1 MIFNFGDFDR
11 GHFVRKL
18 YLENCAQMNDH
29 QTVVRCQ
36 IFQLLKLEHVS
47 RLDIMIFNLGHF
59 VRKLW
64 LYLENTAIVVSVDSS
79 SNFNLT
85 AFFTRFFHCCLDQ

>member
-1 MIFNFGDFDR
+1 
-11 GHFVRKL
+11 
-18 YLENCAQMNDH
+18 MNDH

-47 RLDIMIFNLGHF
+47 RLDIMIFNLDHF

-85 AFFTRFFHCCLDQ
+85 AFFEVYNLF

>member
-1 MIFNFGDFDR
+1 
-11 GHFVRKL
+11 
-18 YLENCAQMNDH
+18 MNDH
-29 QTVVRCQ
+29 QTIVRCQ

-64 LYLENTAIVVSVDSS
+64 LYLENTVLVVSVDSS

-85 AFFTRFFHCCLDQ
+85 VFLHDFSIAA

>member
-1 MIFNFGDFDR
+1 MTWSVIGVIDFYLTEMMMNCQYLYKVFNLIKNTVIDEQLS
-11 GHFVRKL
+11 KL
-18 YLENCAQMNDH
+18 VIC
-29 QTVVRCQ
+29 
-36 IFQLLKLEHVS
+36 QLLKLEHVS
-47 RLDIMIFNLGHF
+47 RLDIMIFNLDHF

-85 AFFTRFFHCCLDQ
+85 SFFT